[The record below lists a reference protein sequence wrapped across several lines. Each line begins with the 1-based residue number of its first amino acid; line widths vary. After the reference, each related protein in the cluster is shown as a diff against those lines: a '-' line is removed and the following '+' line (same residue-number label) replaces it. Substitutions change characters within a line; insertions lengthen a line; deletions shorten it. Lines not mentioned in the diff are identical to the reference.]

1 MKILAIETSCD
12 ETAITI
18 IEGSGDKDRAQFL
31 VLGNALF
38 SQIELHRPYGGVF
51 PTLAKREH
59 AKNIIPLIHTVLRDA
74 GLLQKTK
81 RVLSQEDRKKIETVC
96 THEEGLAP
104 RLQKF
109 LEEIRQPD
117 IDVISVTSGPGLSPA
132 LWVGVN
138 VARVLATIWNIKLV
152 EANHMEGHLL
162 SSLAEK
168 TGENKLTINKVEFP
182 VLALL
187 ISGGHTELICMR
199 SWLSYERIGQTRD
212 DAVGEAFDKVARLI
226 GLPYPGGPEIS
237 KLAEQ
242 LHKIVQTKQKTK
254 RVSSTS
260 IFELPRPMI
269 NDVTYDFSFSGLKTA
284 VRYILQ
290 KYINLSDNEKKHLA
304 YEFECAV
311 ADVLISKTK
320 RALEKTDAR
329 TLVLGGGVSA
339 NKHIQQ
345 MFIKMCT
352 DEYKYVS
359 LHIPQLSLS
368 TDNAIMIAIAG
379 FYKAQRKLFTDPSM
393 LVAKSNA
400 SITTDI

>member
-18 IEGSGDKDRAQFL
+18 IEGSGDKDKTQFL
-31 VLGNALF
+31 VLGNALL

-59 AKNIIPLIHTVLRDA
+59 AKNIIPLIHTALRDA

-81 RVLSQEDRKKIETVC
+81 RVLSQEDRKNIETVC
-96 THEEGLAP
+96 AHEEGLAP

-138 VARVLATIWNIKLV
+138 VARVLATVWNIKLV
-152 EANHMEGHLL
+152 EVNHMEGHLL

-168 TGENKLTINKVEFP
+168 TDENKLIIHKVELP

-269 NDVTYDFSFSGLKTA
+269 NDITYDFSFSGLKTA

-290 KYINLSDNEKKHLA
+290 KYINLSDNEKKYLA

-352 DEYKYVS
+352 NEYKYVS

-379 FYKAQRKLFTDPSM
+379 FYKAQRKLFTDPNM
-393 LVAKSNA
+393 LTAKSNM